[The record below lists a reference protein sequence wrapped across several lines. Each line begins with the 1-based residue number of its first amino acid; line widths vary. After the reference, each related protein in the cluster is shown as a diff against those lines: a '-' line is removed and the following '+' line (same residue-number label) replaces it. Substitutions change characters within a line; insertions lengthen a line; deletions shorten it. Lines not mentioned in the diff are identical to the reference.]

1 MTLRVLAAL
10 AGSMLILSA
19 TCQAAVAAGNLRVG
33 AAAVK
38 IQADGSMEI
47 GGGITARRSSAQEGQ
62 LRAVA
67 VVLEVPGQGRAAIVA
82 CDVLMLS
89 RDLLDPV
96 VATIERDCKISPQCV
111 LLNATHTHSA
121 PSTVTV
127 HGYRRDEVFCR
138 RVQQAIVEAVRQA
151 CRKLVDGCQFRF
163 RLEEESSIGQNSRL
177 LLSDHTIYWIGPR
190 GDAVRST
197 GPVDPQ
203 LPVLSFC
210 NSQGSL
216 VAVLFNHSCHTIGT
230 RMPGARSPSFY
241 GLAAQELEAELGGT
255 VGFLEGASGSTHNL
269 GMRDPVPIDEAISRI
284 KRDVRQGIERGEQ
297 QPIARLSGI
306 KRSFSFKVRHFD
318 EAQEDA
324 AVSRYCA
331 RRAPDREQ
339 TIVEVFRRQRDVLR
353 PQQGQVRETW
363 LQVLTVGDVALV
375 GVPAEFFTGLG
386 LEIKRRS
393 PYQKTFVAELANDWI
408 GYLPDRE
415 AHRLGGYQTWT
426 GLHSYAEPGTGER
439 IVDEIVAMLDQLHSQ
454 PVAPAVSP

>member
-1 MTLRVLAAL
+1 
-10 AGSMLILSA
+10 
-19 TCQAAVAAGNLRVG
+19 
-33 AAAVK
+33 
-38 IQADGSMEI
+38 
-47 GGGITARRSSAQEGQ
+47 
-62 LRAVA
+62 
-67 VVLEVPGQGRAAIVA
+67 
-82 CDVLMLS
+82 
-89 RDLLDPV
+89 
-96 VATIERDCKISPQCV
+96 
-111 LLNATHTHSA
+111 
-121 PSTVTV
+121 
-127 HGYRRDEVFCR
+127 
-138 RVQQAIVEAVRQA
+138 
-151 CRKLVDGCQFRF
+151 
-163 RLEEESSIGQNSRL
+163 
-177 LLSDHTIYWIGPR
+177 
-190 GDAVRST
+190 
-197 GPVDPQ
+197 
-203 LPVLSFC
+203 
-210 NSQGSL
+210 
-216 VAVLFNHSCHTIGT
+216 
-230 RMPGARSPSFY
+230 
-241 GLAAQELEAELGGT
+241 ELGGT
-255 VGFLEGASGSTHNL
+255 IGFLEGASGSTHNL

-284 KRDVRQGIERGEQ
+284 KRDVRQGIERGEP
-297 QPIARLSGI
+297 QPITRLSGI